1 VVKTMDAASSFAWD
15 VFSSFERSLSQEAI
29 IARKERNNFIRP

>member
-15 VFSSFERSLSQEAI
+15 VFSSSERFLNQEAI
-29 IARKERNNFIRP
+29 KVRKE